1 MVTLILEPKMKC
13 MLALMIEER
22 EKLGFSQK
30 YSLGTL
36 IIGEY
41 QWQTQPY
48 SVTFGIRT
56 QATLASALATEAQKR
71 GGDGRGEGKGE
82 GEGESTLT
90 VKFLAKAKKPTP
102 AVRVA
107 SAFLERRSLT
117 IPSEPENAA

>member
-1 MVTLILEPKMKC
+1 MHACAYDRGEGETGVFAEI
-13 MLALMIEER
+13 
-22 EKLGFSQK
+22 FSRD
-30 YSLGTL
+30 

-48 SVTFGIRT
+48 SVAFGIRT

-71 GGDGRGEGKGE
+71 GGDGRGEGKEE

>member
-1 MVTLILEPKMKC
+1 MHACSYDRGEGETGVFAKI
-13 MLALMIEER
+13 
-22 EKLGFSQK
+22 FSRD
-30 YSLGTL
+30 

-48 SVTFGIRT
+48 SVAFGIRI
-56 QATLASALATEAQKR
+56 QATLASALAAEAQKR
-71 GGDGRGEGKGE
+71 GGDGRGGGNGE
-82 GEGESTLT
+82 GEGEGEATLT